1 MSLSEALRGFDYA
14 AGASILLIILV
25 TVSLLDILGTLQRK
39 VVIDGEGHAP
49 FFIYLSF
56 VIFLVIGLELLLSS
70 KP

>member
-1 MSLSEALRGFDYA
+1 
-14 AGASILLIILV
+14 
-25 TVSLLDILGTLQRK
+25 

-56 VIFLVIGLELLLSS
+56 VIFLVIGLELVLSS